1 MNFLYPAV
9 LWALTALAIPVVI
22 HLFNFHRYRILPFS
36 NTQFIKAIQAE
47 HRSRSKVRNLLLLM
61 LRIMTIAFL
70 VLAFAQPV
78 IHQGDEEKADNPRV
92 AVYIDNSFSM
102 DADGEYG
109 TLIEWAK
116 TRACELTESFPP
128 ETEYLLTTNELNRQQ
143 QRWVSREQF
152 VDWVRRVQSTHIVA
166 DIDEIINRQQMIDS
180 DTSRMLYSFIFS
192 DLHKPSFSSRNAKP
206 QARQHIFLI
215 PLRNASQ
222 NNIAID
228 SVWFASP
235 GLYVGKIEEL
245 TVRIRNYGDNA
256 LHNANIQL
264 FVNDTLKKS
273 APFSVEAN
281 STVDVKCSFLHT
293 KNGWN
298 RGRVEIQ
305 DFPITFDNQLF
316 FSYNIL
322 PKTNI
327 LRITSKTATDYFA
340 TLYNADSAISY
351 TRLSPLNVVA
361 DKITDYQMIIVDAS
375 ELSSGLTENIVR
387 FVKNGGTLVL
397 LPSATQNNEALLAQ
411 TKGPQTLGWTNSEGV
426 ASTLNTKHNIFRDAL
441 DNRQRDYTL
450 PTYKGYFKM
459 RANSRQQIERLF
471 DTESG
476 DLLFFDYKFGN
487 GIVFASTMPFDI
499 ENTNIMTHPVFVPVF
514 YNIALQSTMAT
525 HMFTTIRQPMH
536 VSLGAASGLSS
547 ISITNAEGKTIYP
560 HRQETG
566 SVSTIYPDATDLS
579 AGVWSARCG
588 NDLVGELS
596 FNFDRTESSQSYLTD
611 DEGLEYLVNQG
622 FKVDVVDAG
631 PAFAQVVAIS
641 EVRLWWLFA
650 LLSLIC
656 LILETLIIRL
666 KIL

>member
-1 MNFLYPAV
+1 
-9 LWALTALAIPVVI
+9 
-22 HLFNFHRYRILPFS
+22 
-36 NTQFIKAIQAE
+36 
-47 HRSRSKVRNLLLLM
+47 
-61 LRIMTIAFL
+61 
-70 VLAFAQPV
+70 
-78 IHQGDEEKADNPRV
+78 
-92 AVYIDNSFSM
+92 
-102 DADGEYG
+102 
-109 TLIEWAK
+109 
-116 TRACELTESFPP
+116 
-128 ETEYLLTTNELNRQQ
+128 
-143 QRWVSREQF
+143 
-152 VDWVRRVQSTHIVA
+152 
-166 DIDEIINRQQMIDS
+166 MIDS

-245 TVRIRNYGDNA
+245 MVRIRNYGDNA

-264 FVNDTLKKS
+264 FVNDTLKNS
-273 APFSVEAN
+273 APFSVDAN

-305 DFPITFDNQLF
+305 DFPITFDNKLF

-411 TKGPQTLGWTNSEGV
+411 TKGPQTLGWTNSEGM
-426 ASTLNTKHNIFRDAL
+426 ASMLNTKHNILRDAL
-441 DNRQRDYTL
+441 DSRQRDYTL

-487 GIVFASTMPFDI
+487 GIVFVSTMPFDI

-525 HMFTTIRQPMH
+525 QMFTTIRQPMQ

-579 AGVWSARCG
+579 AGVWTARCG

-631 PAFAQVVAIS
+631 PAFAQAVAIS